1 MLNPLACRGPVHT
14 WPDAALLHALQPF
27 FEAMH
32 RALKPGGVISTQV
45 TLLTAVT
52 CCDSGGF

>member
-1 MLNPLACRGPVHT
+1 ML
-14 WPDAALLHALQPF
+14 LLWGQPF

-45 TLLTAVT
+45 RRIMQHGEWQPSQRSQIALGVLMVEHQR
-52 CCDSGGF
+52 